1 MSQDS
6 TSQDS
11 TRLVRPTLDAEIA
24 LRTRRSLLTGAVT
37 LAAAAIGLR
46 LWNRGPK
53 IGGMYRPLRSAF
65 NFNSAV
71 SGKILGKTALAPTYP
86 ATSAV
91 KRPFP
96 NGPLGLRMDL
106 DPASWRLQLTGLHQ
120 PQNHPAFVADVA
132 SWQYR
137 YQPSFTQQASKA
149 DSAFDDQPL
158 DLTGNMTE
166 DNVKLSTIGPGPAK
180 NGQNANPQP
189 PPPRPSGP
197 GLLLTMTDLKC
208 LPFVEQTTEF
218 KCVEGWSQI
227 VTYGG
232 VRFRDFFEAYLPL
245 CNADGSLPRYAAL
258 ATPDGTYYSGFELA
272 DLLHPQTLLC
282 YQMSRQDL
290 TPAHGAPLRLAMPL
304 KYGYKQIKQIASIT
318 YSNTKP
324 ADYWGSHSYDWDGG
338 L

>member
-1 MSQDS
+1 MAVPLPTLIHP
-6 TSQDS
+6 TSQQS
-11 TRLVRPTLDAEIA
+11 RQR
-24 LRTRRSLLTGAVT
+24 
-37 LAAAAIGLR
+37 
-46 LWNRGPK
+46 
-53 IGGMYRPLRSAF
+53 
-65 NFNSAV
+65 
-71 SGKILGKTALAPTYP
+71 
-86 ATSAV
+86 
-91 KRPFP
+91 
-96 NGPLGLRMDL
+96 
-106 DPASWRLQLTGLHQ
+106 
-120 PQNHPAFVADVA
+120 
-132 SWQYR
+132 
-137 YQPSFTQQASKA
+137 
-149 DSAFDDQPL
+149 
-158 DLTGNMTE
+158 
-166 DNVKLSTIGPGPAK
+166 PGPAK

-197 GLLLTMTDLKC
+197 GLLLTITDLKR

-232 VRFRDFFEAYLPL
+232 VRFRDFFETYPPL
-245 CNADGSLPRYAAL
+245 RNADGSLPRYAAL
-258 ATPDGTYYSGFELA
+258 ATPDGAYYSGFELA

-318 YSNTKP
+318 YTDTKP

>member
-1 MSQDS
+1 MSQT
-6 TSQDS
+6 TSKTTSPVQLPIEAEA
-11 TRLVRPTLDAEIA
+11 TR
-24 LRTRRSLLTGAVT
+24 RTRRSLLTGAAT

-53 IGGMYRPLRSAF
+53 TGQMYRPLRAAED
-65 NFNSAV
+65 FNSAISRRV
-71 SGKILGKTALAPTYP
+71 IGKSALAPTYP

-106 DPASWRLQLTGLHQ
+106 DPASWRLRLTGLESPH
-120 PQNHPAFVADVA
+120 NHPAYATDVA
-132 SWQYR
+132 AWQYR
-137 YQPSFTQQASKA
+137 YQPSFAQLAAKT
-149 DSAFDDQPL
+149 DSTFDDQPL
-158 DLTGNMTE
+158 DLTGAMTD
-166 DNVKLSTIGPGPAK
+166 DNVKVSGINPGPAK
-180 NGQNANPQP
+180 NGQNTNPQP
-189 PPPRPSGP
+189 ARPSGP
-197 GLLLTMTDLKC
+197 GLLLTMDDLKR

-218 KCVEGWSQI
+218 KCIEGWSQI

-232 VRFRDFFEAYLPL
+232 VRFQDFLEAFPPQRS
-245 CNADGSLPRYAAL
+245 ASGSLPRYAAL
-258 ATPDGTYYSGFELA
+258 ATPDGSFYCGFELE

-282 YQMSRQDL
+282 FQMSGQNL

-318 YSNTKP
+318 YTNTKP